1 MRLRR
6 LFRLASGLVALPAF
20 LLVAGARASVAQKP
34 VAEVQVAPPS
44 VTLQVGAKQRLSAL
58 AYDADGNVIASG
70 VHYVWSSNNVNVAR
84 VDSTGVVTAEGPG
97 SAVINAEA
105 VGSGNPPKR
114 GVAAITVRRG
124 PRGR

>member
-6 LFRLASGLVALPAF
+6 MIALMPALIVSGLFLAAPRAAPAQN
-20 LLVAGARASVAQKP
+20 A

-70 VHYVWSSNNVNVAR
+70 VRYVWSSNNVNVAR
-84 VDSTGVVTAEGPG
+84 VDSTGVVTAEAPG
-97 SAVINAEA
+97 SAVIRAEA
-105 VGSGNPPKR
+105 AGSGNPPKR
-114 GVAAITVRRG
+114 GVAAITVRARR
-124 PRGR
+124 P